1 MGKYFPFE
9 SRGKGQRGKNCL
21 SFVHNTCLLISVNVA
36 IKSSFQ

>member
-1 MGKYFPFE
+1 MGKYFPYE

-21 SFVHNTCLLISVNVA
+21 SFEHNTCLLISVNVA